1 MKDISL
7 QELLEAGSH
16 FGHQKR
22 RWNPAMKDYIFGERD
37 GVHIFDLA
45 KTRDGLI
52 AACEFVE
59 KTAKSGGK
67 ILFIGTKRQASDI
80 VKAEAMRVGMPY
92 VSVRWMGGLFTNFS
106 QLSKSMKK
114 MADLKAKRAA
124 GEFKKYTKK
133 ERLLLD
139 RDIARLE
146 KFFSGVS
153 DMDSLP
159 QAIFVV
165 DTHKEEVVVKE
176 AAKMGIPVVG
186 IVDSNAT
193 PFEVD
198 YVIPANDDAV
208 KSIELI
214 VRAVADAVEEGRK
227 GLGGVAIQPRVE
239 KVEKSP
245 EKEVT
250 VEVKPEVVEEIEEKV
265 EKKIEEE
272 KVEET
277 KVKTI
282 AKAAAA
288 PRKKKESKK

>member
-52 AACEFVE
+52 AACEFIE
-59 KTAKSGGK
+59 RIAKSGGK
-67 ILFIGTKRQASDI
+67 ILFVGTKRQASDI
-80 VKAEAMRVGMPY
+80 VKSEAMRVGMPY

-114 MADLKAKRAA
+114 MADLKTKRAA
-124 GEFKKYTKK
+124 GDFKKYTKK

-153 DMDSLP
+153 DMGSLP

-214 VRAVADAVEEGRK
+214 VKAVADAVEEGLK
-227 GLGGVAIQPRVE
+227 GLGGAAIAPRVE
-239 KVEKSP
+239 KELV
-245 EKEVT
+245 

-282 AKAAAA
+282 AKAAA